1 VVVVG
6 ASVAGVHLAQQL
18 RAQGCREPITLVT
31 DETDLPYD
39 RPPLSKQFLLGRW
52 SPEHFRLVDTAA
64 LAALDVVLL
73 PGDAAVGVDV
83 AHRLVETASGR
94 QLPYRV
100 LVLATGAGARR
111 LPGVSTELVHVLR
124 SLDDARSLRRALED
138 GRSLAVVGGGL
149 VGTEVAAAARELQV
163 EVTLLAEQEP
173 LSHVFGQ
180 ELGQVCRRLHEAHGV
195 DVRVGSRVERVV
207 EAERGRRR
215 LVLQSGAD
223 VSADV
228 SADVVL
234 VAVGAQ
240 PGTGWLEGSGIP
252 CDDGVPCGQDGRV
265 EGLEDVYA
273 VGDVAAW
280 PDAQGP
286 GSHRRV
292 EHWTSAREQARLVAT
307 ALVGGSPGPLP
318 PHYLWSDQFGL
329 KLQLLGH
336 VPCGGSQELVH
347 GSLEDG
353 RFVLLHFD
361 SDDQMA
367 AAVAFGRPRQLA
379 RYRPLLAARAPRTQV
394 LHTAAQLD
402 AAG

>member
-1 VVVVG
+1 
-6 ASVAGVHLAQQL
+6 
-18 RAQGCREPITLVT
+18 
-31 DETDLPYD
+31 
-39 RPPLSKQFLLGRW
+39 
-52 SPEHFRLVDTAA
+52 
-64 LAALDVVLL
+64 
-73 PGDAAVGVDV
+73 
-83 AHRLVETASGR
+83 
-94 QLPYRV
+94 
-100 LVLATGAGARR
+100 VLATGAGARR

-215 LVLQSGAD
+215 LVLQSGAGGR
-223 VSADV
+223 ADG

-252 CDDGVPCGQDGRV
+252 GDDGVPCGQDGRV